1 MATSG
6 TFKTS
11 AYEGACLQFDWTLK
25 SQSVANNQ
33 SVISWTLKGAGI
45 KSGYWY
51 MAGPFKCT
59 VNGTVV
65 YQSNT
70 RIKLFTGT
78 VVASGELAI
87 GHDTNGSKSFSA
99 YTECAIYT
107 SAVNCKGSGSWSLP
121 DIGRASQPSLNTW
134 PNNSPNFNIGD
145 TIVVHMNRK
154 STVFTHTVVLKLGSY
169 SYTIGKGVTDNISLD
184 TDKIA
189 SSLYA
194 QMPNSNSMTG
204 EIVVTTYSG
213 STAIGTSSCAI
224 IAHVVNS
231 NPTFDVSYEDSN
243 SKTVAI
249 TENNQYIIRNN
260 STLKISVSNA
270 KALNSATLKTLT
282 AVVNGN
288 AYTGSLNGSTGVIN
302 VGVVNVSYDT
312 EVAVKI
318 VDSRG
323 NVSQKNITVL
333 VYDWTLPSAIIKL
346 NRKSNYYSESILNVN
361 ANYASIGGKN
371 SVTIKYRTK
380 KVASSTFSTYTT
392 IQDNTDA
399 NFTADNEFEW
409 NVQVNAADK
418 LGNTTYNLILPKG
431 IPIAYIDTQKNSFG
445 VNCFPKN
452 DKSLEINGKTVFD
465 MVYPVGSIYM
475 SVNATSPATIF
486 GGTWEQIKDKFLL
499 SAGDMYKAG
508 ATGGEATHTLTKS
521 EIPNYTI
528 GSIPEAVPD
537 NHDNWRNGG
546 ITGDNLGNASSS
558 KKGVANNNEVL
569 TINSGPQWSYK
580 ISTDGGGQPH
590 NNMPPYIAVYIW
602 QRTA

>member
-11 AYEGACLQFDWTLK
+11 AYDGACLQFDWSLK
-25 SQSVANNQ
+25 SQSTVNNQ

-70 RIKLFTGT
+70 RIKLYTGT

-87 GHDTNGSKSFSA
+87 GHNTNGSKSFSA
-99 YTECAIYT
+99 YAECAIYVT
-107 SAVNCKGSGSWSLP
+107 SVNCKGSGSWSLP

-134 PNNSPNFNIGD
+134 PNNSPDFNIGD

-169 SYTIGKGVTDNISLD
+169 SYTIGTGVTDNITLD
-184 TDKIA
+184 TDRIA

-194 QMPNSNSMTG
+194 QMPNSNSMNG

-213 STAIGTSSCAI
+213 SAVIGTSSCTI

-243 SKTVAI
+243 SATVAI

-260 STLKISVSNA
+260 SALKISISNA
-270 KALNSATLKTLT
+270 QALNSATLKTLT
-282 AVVNGN
+282 VVVNGN
-288 AYTGSLNGSTGVIN
+288 AYTGTLNGSTGVIN

-323 NVSQKNITVL
+323 NVGQKKITVL
-333 VYDWTLPSAIIKL
+333 VYDWSLPSAIIKL
-346 NRKSNYYSESILNVN
+346 NRKNNYYSDSILNVN

-371 SVTIKYRTK
+371 TVAIRYRTK
-380 KVASSTFSTYTT
+380 KVSDSSYGSYAT
-392 IQDNTDA
+392 IQNNVDI
-399 NFTADNEFEW
+399 NFTADNKYEW
-409 NVQVNAADK
+409 NVQVEVSDRIGK
-418 LGNTTYNLILPKG
+418 TTYNLILAKG
-431 IPIAYIDTQKNSFG
+431 IPITYTDVLKNSFG
-445 VNCFPKN
+445 VNCFPKYN
-452 DKSLEINGKTVFD
+452 NSLEVNGVCISGQVLYNSASGTAGTVTLSDSAENYTYLEIFYRSSGDNACGSVKVFSPNGKLVHL
-465 MVYPVGSIYM
+465 G
-475 SVNATSPATIF
+475 TI
-486 GGTWEQIKDKFLL
+486 
-499 SAGDMYKAG
+499 
-508 ATGGEATHTLTKS
+508 H
-521 EIPNYTI
+521 
-528 GSIPEAVPD
+528 
-537 NHDNWRNGG
+537 
-546 ITGDNLGNASSS
+546 
-558 KKGVANNNEVL
+558 
-569 TINSGPQWSYK
+569 
-580 ISTDGGGQPH
+580 
-590 NNMPPYIAVYIW
+590 YIADYYYAKFALVNVSESMITFNQNYQITLKNNGSTYSAENAIYIT
-602 QRTA
+602 RVVGY

>member
-11 AYEGACLQFDWTLK
+11 TYDGACLQFEWSLK
-25 SQSVANNQ
+25 SQSTVNNQ

-70 RIKLFTGT
+70 KIKLYTGT

-87 GHDTNGSKSFSA
+87 GHDSNGAKSFTA
-99 YTECAIYT
+99 YAECAIYVT
-107 SAVNCKGSGSWSLP
+107 SVNCKGSESWSLP

-134 PNNSPNFNIGD
+134 PNNSPDFNIGD

-169 SYTIGKGVTDNISLD
+169 SYTIGTGVTDNISLD

-189 SSLYA
+189 SNLYA
-194 QMPNSNSMTG
+194 QMPNSNEMTG

-213 STAIGTSSCAI
+213 STVIGTSSCAI

-231 NPTFDVSYEDSN
+231 NPTFDVSYDDSN

-270 KALNSATLKTLT
+270 QALNSATLKSIT

-288 AYTGSLNGSTGVIN
+288 AYTGSLNGSTGTIN

-312 EVAVKI
+312 EVTVKLT
-318 VDSRG
+318 DSRG
-323 NVSQKNITVL
+323 NAGQKKITVL
-333 VYDWTLPSAIIKL
+333 VYDWILPSAIIKL

-371 SVTIKYRTK
+371 TVAIRYRTK
-380 KVASSTFSTYTT
+380 KVSDSSYGSYAT
-392 IQDNTDA
+392 IQNNTDA
-399 NFTADNEFEW
+399 NFTADNSYEW
-409 NVQVNAADK
+409 NVQVEVSDRIGK
-418 LGNTTYNLILPKG
+418 TTYNLILSKG
-431 IPIAYIDTQKNSFG
+431 IPITYTDIKKYSFG
-445 VNCFPKN
+445 VNCFPKYN
-452 DKSLEINGKTVFD
+452 NSLEVNGVCVSGQVLYNSASGTAGTVTLSDSVENYTYLEIFYRSSGDNACGSVKVFSPNGKLVHLGTIHYIADYDYAKFALVS
-465 MVYPVGSIYM
+465 VSGSIITFSQNYQIIIKNNG
-475 SVNATSPATIF
+475 SEYSAENAIF
-486 GGTWEQIKDKFLL
+486 
-499 SAGDMYKAG
+499 
-508 ATGGEATHTLTKS
+508 
-521 EIPNYTI
+521 
-528 GSIPEAVPD
+528 
-537 NHDNWRNGG
+537 
-546 ITGDNLGNASSS
+546 ITRVVG
-558 KKGVANNNEVL
+558 
-569 TINSGPQWSYK
+569 Y
-580 ISTDGGGQPH
+580 
-590 NNMPPYIAVYIW
+590 
-602 QRTA
+602 

>member
-11 AYEGACLQFDWTLK
+11 AYDGACLQFDWSLK
-25 SQSVANNQ
+25 SQSTVNNQ

-70 RIKLFTGT
+70 RIKLYTGT

-87 GHDTNGSKSFSA
+87 GHESNGAKSFSA
-99 YTECAIYT
+99 YAECAIYVT
-107 SAVNCKGSGSWSLP
+107 SVNCKGSGSWSLP

-134 PNNSPNFNIGD
+134 PNNSPDFNIGD

-169 SYTIGKGVTDNISLD
+169 SYTIGTGVTDNITLD
-184 TDKIA
+184 TDRIA
-189 SSLYA
+189 SNLYA
-194 QMPNSNSMTG
+194 QMPNSNAMTG
-204 EIVVTTYSG
+204 EIAVTTYSG
-213 STAIGTSSCAI
+213 STVIGTSSCTI

-231 NPTFDVSYEDSN
+231 SPVFDVVYSDTN
-243 SKTVAI
+243 LATVAI

-260 STLKISVSNA
+260 STLQISISNA

-288 AYTGSLNGSTGVIN
+288 AYTGTLNGSTGVIN

-312 EVAVKI
+312 EVTVKI

-323 NVSQKNITVL
+323 NVGQKNITVL

-371 SVTIKYRTK
+371 TVTIRYRTK
-380 KVASSTFSTYTT
+380 KVSDSSYGSYET
-392 IQDNTDA
+392 IQNNVDV
-399 NFTADNEFEW
+399 NFTADNKYEW
-409 NVQVNAADK
+409 NVQVEVSDRIGK
-418 LGNTTYNLILPKG
+418 TTYNLILSKG
-431 IPIAYIDTQKNSFG
+431 IPITYTDIKKYSFG
-445 VNCFPKN
+445 VNCFPKYN
-452 DKSLEINGKTVFD
+452 NSLEVNGVCLSGQVLYNSASGTAGTVTLSDSAENYTYLEIFYRSSGDNACGSVKVFSPNGKLVHL
-465 MVYPVGSIYM
+465 G
-475 SVNATSPATIF
+475 TI
-486 GGTWEQIKDKFLL
+486 
-499 SAGDMYKAG
+499 
-508 ATGGEATHTLTKS
+508 H
-521 EIPNYTI
+521 
-528 GSIPEAVPD
+528 
-537 NHDNWRNGG
+537 
-546 ITGDNLGNASSS
+546 
-558 KKGVANNNEVL
+558 
-569 TINSGPQWSYK
+569 
-580 ISTDGGGQPH
+580 
-590 NNMPPYIAVYIW
+590 YIADYDYAKFALVSVSGSTITFSQNYQITLKSNGSVYSAENAIYIT
-602 QRTA
+602 RVVGY

>member
-11 AYEGACLQFDWTLK
+11 AYEGTCLQFDWSLK
-25 SQSVANNQ
+25 SQSTVNNQ

-70 RIKLFTGT
+70 RIKLYTGT

-87 GHDTNGSKSFSA
+87 GHDTNGAKSFSA
-99 YTECAIYT
+99 YAECAIYVT
-107 SAVNCKGSGSWSLP
+107 NVNCKGSGSWSLP

-134 PNNSPNFNIGD
+134 PNNSPDFNIGD

-169 SYTIGKGVTDNISLD
+169 SYTIGTGVTDNISLD

-204 EIVVTTYSG
+204 EIAVTTYSG
-213 STAIGTSSCAI
+213 SVVIGTSSCTI

-231 NPTFDVSYEDSN
+231 NPTFDISYEDSN

-270 KALNSATLKTLT
+270 KALNSATLKSIT

-288 AYTGSLNGSTGVIN
+288 AYTGTLNGTTGVVN
-302 VGVVNVSYDT
+302 VGMVNVSYDT
-312 EVAVKI
+312 EVTVKLT
-318 VDSRG
+318 DSRG
-323 NVSQKNITVL
+323 NEGIREITVL

-361 ANYASIGGKN
+361 ANYASIGWKN
-371 SVTIKYRTK
+371 KVTIKYRAK
-380 KVASSTFSTYTT
+380 KVSESSYGNYAT
-392 IQDNTDA
+392 IQNNVDI
-399 NFTADNEFEW
+399 NFTADNKYEW
-409 NVQVNAADK
+409 NVQVEVSDRIGK
-418 LGNTTYNLILPKG
+418 TTYNLILAKG
-431 IPIAYIDTQKNSFG
+431 IPITYTDIKKYSFG
-445 VNCFPKN
+445 VNCFPKHDN
-452 DKSLEINGKTVFD
+452 SLEVNGVCISGQVLYNSASGTAGTVTLSDSVENYTYIEIFYRSSGDNACGSVKVFSPNGKFVHL
-465 MVYPVGSIYM
+465 G
-475 SVNATSPATIF
+475 TI
-486 GGTWEQIKDKFLL
+486 
-499 SAGDMYKAG
+499 
-508 ATGGEATHTLTKS
+508 H
-521 EIPNYTI
+521 
-528 GSIPEAVPD
+528 
-537 NHDNWRNGG
+537 
-546 ITGDNLGNASSS
+546 
-558 KKGVANNNEVL
+558 
-569 TINSGPQWSYK
+569 
-580 ISTDGGGQPH
+580 
-590 NNMPPYIAVYIW
+590 YIADYDYAKFALVSVSGSMITFNQNYQIILKNNGSEYSAENAIFIT
-602 QRTA
+602 RVVGY

>member
-11 AYEGACLQFDWTLK
+11 AYDGACLQFDWSLK
-25 SQSVANNQ
+25 SQSTVNNQ

-65 YQSNT
+65 YQSST

-78 VVASGELAI
+78 VVASGKLAI

-99 YTECAIYT
+99 YAECAIYVT
-107 SAVNCKGSGSWSLP
+107 SVNCKGSGSWSLP

-134 PNNSPNFNIGD
+134 PNNSPDFNIGD

-169 SYTIGKGVTDNISLD
+169 SYTIGTGVTDNISLD

-189 SSLYA
+189 SNLYA
-194 QMPNSNSMTG
+194 QMPNDNEMTG

-213 STAIGTSSCAI
+213 NTVIGTSSCAI

-231 NPTFDVSYEDSN
+231 NPTFDVAYEDSN

-249 TENNQYIIRNN
+249 TGDNQHIIRNN
-260 STLKISVSNA
+260 STLKISISNA
-270 KALNSATLKTLT
+270 QALNSATLKTLT

-288 AYTGSLNGSTGVIN
+288 AYTGTLSGSTGTIN

-312 EVAVKI
+312 EVTVKLT
-318 VDSRG
+318 DSRG
-323 NVSQKNITVL
+323 NEGIREITVL

-371 SVTIKYRTK
+371 TVTIRYRTK
-380 KVASSTFSTYTT
+380 KVSDSSYGSYAT
-392 IQDNTDA
+392 IQNNTDA
-399 NFTADNEFEW
+399 NFTADNSYEW
-409 NVQVNAADK
+409 NVQVEVSDRIGK
-418 LGNTTYNLILPKG
+418 TTYNLILAKG
-431 IPIAYIDTQKNSFG
+431 IPITYTDILKSSFG
-445 VNCFPKN
+445 VNCFPKH
-452 DKSLEINGKTVFD
+452 DKSLEVNGVCISGNVLYNSASGTAGTV
-465 MVYPVGSIYM
+465 
-475 SVNATSPATIF
+475 T
-486 GGTWEQIKDKFLL
+486 L
-499 SAGDMYKAG
+499 SDSA
-508 ATGGEATHTLTKS
+508 E
-521 EIPNYTI
+521 NYTYLEI
-528 GSIPEAVPD
+528 FYRSS
-537 NHDNWRNGG
+537 
-546 ITGDNLGNASSS
+546 GDNACGSVKVFSPNNKLVHLG
-558 KKGVANNNEVL
+558 
-569 TINSGPQWSYK
+569 TI
-580 ISTDGGGQPH
+580 H
-590 NNMPPYIAVYIW
+590 YIADYDYAKFALVNVSGSMITFSQNYQITLKNNGSVYSAENAIYIT
-602 QRTA
+602 RVVGY

>member
-11 AYEGACLQFDWTLK
+11 AYDGACLQFDWSLK
-25 SQSVANNQ
+25 SQSTVNNQ

-65 YQSNT
+65 YQSST

-78 VVASGELAI
+78 VVASGKLAI

-99 YTECAIYT
+99 YAECAIYVT
-107 SAVNCKGSGSWSLP
+107 SVNCKGSGSWSLP

-134 PNNSPNFNIGD
+134 PNNSPDFNIGD

-169 SYTIGKGVTDNISLD
+169 SYTIGTGVTDNISLD

-189 SSLYA
+189 SNLYA
-194 QMPNSNSMTG
+194 QMPNDNEMTG

-213 STAIGTSSCAI
+213 NTVIGTSSCAI

-231 NPTFDVSYEDSN
+231 NPTFDVAYEDSN

-249 TENNQYIIRNN
+249 TGDNQHIIRNN
-260 STLKISVSNA
+260 STLKISISNA
-270 KALNSATLKTLT
+270 QALNSATLKTLT

-288 AYTGSLNGSTGVIN
+288 AYTGTLSGSTGTIN

-312 EVAVKI
+312 EVTVKLT
-318 VDSRG
+318 DSRG
-323 NVSQKNITVL
+323 NEGIREITVL

-371 SVTIKYRTK
+371 TVTIRYRTK
-380 KVASSTFSTYTT
+380 KVSDSSYGSYAT
-392 IQDNTDA
+392 IQNNTDA
-399 NFTADNEFEW
+399 NFTADNSYEW
-409 NVQVNAADK
+409 NVQVEVSDRIGK
-418 LGNTTYNLILPKG
+418 TTYNLILAKG
-431 IPIAYIDTQKNSFG
+431 IPITYTDILKSSFG
-445 VNCFPKN
+445 VNCFPKH
-452 DKSLEINGKTVFD
+452 DKSLEVNGVCISGNVLYNSASGTAGTV
-465 MVYPVGSIYM
+465 
-475 SVNATSPATIF
+475 T
-486 GGTWEQIKDKFLL
+486 L
-499 SAGDMYKAG
+499 SDSA
-508 ATGGEATHTLTKS
+508 E
-521 EIPNYTI
+521 NYTYLEI
-528 GSIPEAVPD
+528 FYRSSGNNACGSVKVFSPNNKLV
-537 NHDNWRNGG
+537 H
-546 ITGDNLGNASSS
+546 LG
-558 KKGVANNNEVL
+558 
-569 TINSGPQWSYK
+569 TI
-580 ISTDGGGQPH
+580 H
-590 NNMPPYIAVYIW
+590 YIADYDYAKFALVNVSGSMITFSQNYQITLKNNGSVYSAENAIYIT
-602 QRTA
+602 RVVGY

>member
-11 AYEGACLQFDWTLK
+11 AYDGACLQFDWSLK
-25 SQSVANNQ
+25 SQSTVNNQ

-70 RIKLFTGT
+70 RIKLYTGT

-99 YTECAIYT
+99 YAECAIYVT
-107 SAVNCKGSGSWSLP
+107 SVNCKGSGSWSLP

-134 PNNSPNFNIGD
+134 PNNSPDFNIGD

-169 SYTIGKGVTDNISLD
+169 SYTIGTGVTDNITLD
-184 TDKIA
+184 TDRIA
-189 SSLYA
+189 SNLYA

-204 EIVVTTYSG
+204 EIAVTTYSG
-213 STAIGTSSCAI
+213 STVIGTSSCAI

-231 NPTFDVSYEDSN
+231 NPTLDASYEDSN
-243 SKTVAI
+243 SATVAI
-249 TENNQYIIRNN
+249 TGDNQYIIRNN

-270 KALNSATLKTLT
+270 QALNSATLKTLT

-288 AYTGSLNGSTGVIN
+288 AYTGTLKGSTGVIN

-312 EVAVKI
+312 EATVKI

-323 NVSQKNITVL
+323 NVGQKKITVL
-333 VYDWTLPSAIIKL
+333 VYDWSLPSAIIKL
-346 NRKSNYYSESILNVN
+346 NRKSNYYSESVLNVN

-371 SVTIKYRTK
+371 TVTIRYRTK
-380 KVASSTFSTYTT
+380 KVSDSSYGSYAT
-392 IQDNTDA
+392 IQNSTDT
-399 NFTADNEFEW
+399 NFTVDNEYEW
-409 NVQVNAADK
+409 NVQVEVSDRIGK
-418 LGNTTYNLILPKG
+418 TTYNLILPNG
-431 IPIAYIDTQKNSFG
+431 IPVVYVDIKKNSFG
-445 VNCFPKN
+445 VNCFPKH
-452 DKSLEINGKTVFD
+452 DKSLEINGMCFSGQVLYNSENGTAGTV
-465 MVYPVGSIYM
+465 
-475 SVNATSPATIF
+475 T
-486 GGTWEQIKDKFLL
+486 L
-499 SAGDMYKAG
+499 SDSA
-508 ATGGEATHTLTKS
+508 E
-521 EIPNYTI
+521 NYTYI
-528 GSIPEAVPD
+528 EIFYRSS
-537 NHDNWRNGG
+537 
-546 ITGDNLGNASSS
+546 GDNACGSVKVFSPNNKLVHLG
-558 KKGVANNNEVL
+558 
-569 TINSGPQWSYK
+569 TI
-580 ISTDGGGQPH
+580 H
-590 NNMPPYIAVYIW
+590 YIADYDYAKFALVNVSGSMITFNQNYQIILKNNGSEYSAENAIFIT
-602 QRTA
+602 RVVGY

>member
-6 TFKTS
+6 TFKTTT
-11 AYEGACLQFDWTLK
+11 YDGACLQFDWSLK
-25 SQSVANNQ
+25 SQSTVNNQ

-70 RIKLFTGT
+70 RIKLYTGT

-87 GHDTNGSKSFSA
+87 GHDTNGAKSFSA
-99 YTECAIYT
+99 YAECAIYVT
-107 SAVNCKGSGSWSLP
+107 SVNCKGSGSWSLP

-134 PNNSPNFNIGD
+134 PNNSPDFNIGD

-169 SYTIGKGVTDNISLD
+169 SYTIGTGVMDNITLD
-184 TDKIA
+184 TDRIA
-189 SSLYA
+189 SNLYA
-194 QMPNSNSMTG
+194 QMPNSNAMGG

-213 STAIGTSSCAI
+213 SAVIGTSSCTI

-231 NPTFDVSYEDSN
+231 NPVFDVGYSDTN
-243 SKTVAI
+243 SATVAI
-249 TENNQYIIRNN
+249 TENSQYIIRNN
-260 STLKISVSNA
+260 STLQISVSNA

-288 AYTGSLNGSTGVIN
+288 TYMGSLNGSTGVIN

-312 EVAVKI
+312 EMTVKI

-323 NVSQKNITVL
+323 NVGQKNITVL

-346 NRKSNYYSESILNVN
+346 NRKSNYYSDCILNVN

-371 SVTIKYRTK
+371 EVTIKYRTK
-380 KVASSTFSTYTT
+380 KVANSTYSTYTT
-392 IQDNTDA
+392 IQDNADA
-399 NFTADNEFEW
+399 NFTADNEYEW
-409 NVQVNAADK
+409 NVQVNVADK

-431 IPIAYIDTQKNSFG
+431 IPIAYVDIKKYSFG
-445 VNCFPKN
+445 VNCFPKHDN
-452 DKSLEINGKTVFD
+452 SFEVNGVCLSGKVLYNSASGTAGTVTLSDSVENYTYLEIFYRSSGDNACGSVKVFSPNGKLVHL
-465 MVYPVGSIYM
+465 G
-475 SVNATSPATIF
+475 TI
-486 GGTWEQIKDKFLL
+486 
-499 SAGDMYKAG
+499 
-508 ATGGEATHTLTKS
+508 H
-521 EIPNYTI
+521 
-528 GSIPEAVPD
+528 
-537 NHDNWRNGG
+537 
-546 ITGDNLGNASSS
+546 
-558 KKGVANNNEVL
+558 
-569 TINSGPQWSYK
+569 
-580 ISTDGGGQPH
+580 
-590 NNMPPYIAVYIW
+590 YIADYDYAKFALVNVSGSMITFSQNYQIILKNNGSEYSAENAIYIT
-602 QRTA
+602 RVVGY

>member
-11 AYEGACLQFDWTLK
+11 AYDGAFLQFDWSLK
-25 SQSVANNQ
+25 SQSTVNNQ

-70 RIKLFTGT
+70 RIKLYTGT

-87 GHDTNGSKSFSA
+87 GHDTNGAKSFSA
-99 YTECAIYT
+99 YAECAIYVT
-107 SAVNCKGSGSWSLP
+107 SVNCKGSGSWSLP

-134 PNNSPNFNIGD
+134 PNNSPDFNIGD

-169 SYTIGKGVTDNISLD
+169 SYTIGTGVTDNITLD
-184 TDKIA
+184 TDRIA
-189 SSLYA
+189 SNLYA
-194 QMPNSNSMTG
+194 QMPNSNAMNG
-204 EIVVTTYSG
+204 EIIVTTYSG
-213 STAIGTSSCAI
+213 STAIGTSSCTI

-231 NPTFDVSYEDSN
+231 SPVFDVVYSDTN
-243 SKTVAI
+243 SATVAI
-249 TENNQYIIRNN
+249 TGNNQYIIRNN
-260 STLKISVSNA
+260 STLQISVSNA

-288 AYTGSLNGSTGVIN
+288 AYTGTLNGSTGTIN

-312 EVAVKI
+312 EVTVKI

-323 NVSQKNITVL
+323 NVGQKNITVL

-361 ANYASIGGKN
+361 ANYSSIGGKN
-371 SVTIKYRTK
+371 EVTIKYRLK
-380 KVASSTFSTYTT
+380 KVANSTYSTYTA
-392 IQDNTDA
+392 IQNNADA

-409 NVQVNAADK
+409 NVQVNIADK

-431 IPIAYIDTQKNSFG
+431 IPVAYVDIKKYSFG
-445 VNCFPKN
+445 VNCFPKY
-452 DKSLEINGKTVFD
+452 DKSLEVNGVCISGNVLYNSASGTAGTVTLSDSAENYTYLEIFYRSSGDNACGSVKVFNPNGKLVHL
-465 MVYPVGSIYM
+465 G
-475 SVNATSPATIF
+475 TI
-486 GGTWEQIKDKFLL
+486 
-499 SAGDMYKAG
+499 
-508 ATGGEATHTLTKS
+508 H
-521 EIPNYTI
+521 
-528 GSIPEAVPD
+528 
-537 NHDNWRNGG
+537 
-546 ITGDNLGNASSS
+546 
-558 KKGVANNNEVL
+558 
-569 TINSGPQWSYK
+569 
-580 ISTDGGGQPH
+580 
-590 NNMPPYIAVYIW
+590 YIADYDYAKFALVKVSGSMLTFNQNYQITLKSNGSTYSAENAIFIT
-602 QRTA
+602 RVVGY

>member
-25 SQSVANNQ
+25 SQSPANNQ

-65 YQSNT
+65 YQSST
-70 RIKLFTGT
+70 RIKLYTGT
-78 VVASGELAI
+78 VVASGEIAI
-87 GHDTNGSKSFSA
+87 GHDNNGSKSFNA
-99 YTECAIYT
+99 YAECAIYT

-134 PNNSPNFNIGD
+134 PNNSPDFNIGD

-169 SYTIGKGVTDNISLD
+169 SYTIGTGVTDNISLN
-184 TDKIA
+184 TQTISKN
-189 SSLYA
+189 LYA
-194 QMPNSNSMTG
+194 QMLNSNSMTG
-204 EIVVTTYSG
+204 EIAVTTYSG
-213 STAIGTSSCAI
+213 STVIGTSSCVI

-249 TENNQYIIRNN
+249 TGDNHHIIRNN
-260 STLKISVSNA
+260 STLKISISNA
-270 KALNSATLKTLT
+270 QALNSATLKAIT

-288 AYTGSLNGSTGVIN
+288 AYTGTLNGSTGVVN
-302 VGVVNVSYDT
+302 VGTVNISSDAKVT
-312 EVAVKI
+312 VKLT
-318 VDSRG
+318 DSRG
-323 NVSQKNITVL
+323 NEGIREITVL

-380 KVASSTFSTYTT
+380 KVSDSSYGSYATV
-392 IQDNTDA
+392 QNNADA
-399 NFTADNEFEW
+399 NFTADNEYEW
-409 NVQVNAADK
+409 NVQVEVSDLIGK
-418 LGNTTYNLILPKG
+418 TTYKLILPKG
-431 IPIAYIDTQKNSFG
+431 IPITYTDIKKYSFG
-445 VNCFPKN
+445 VNCFPKHDN
-452 DKSLEINGKTVFD
+452 SLEVNGVCISGKVLYNSASGTAGTVTLSDSVENYTYLEIFYRSSGDNACGSVKVFSPNGKLVHL
-465 MVYPVGSIYM
+465 G
-475 SVNATSPATIF
+475 TI
-486 GGTWEQIKDKFLL
+486 
-499 SAGDMYKAG
+499 
-508 ATGGEATHTLTKS
+508 H
-521 EIPNYTI
+521 
-528 GSIPEAVPD
+528 
-537 NHDNWRNGG
+537 
-546 ITGDNLGNASSS
+546 
-558 KKGVANNNEVL
+558 
-569 TINSGPQWSYK
+569 
-580 ISTDGGGQPH
+580 
-590 NNMPPYIAVYIW
+590 YIADYDYAKFALVSVSGSTITFNQNYQITIKNNGSVYSAENAIFIT
-602 QRTA
+602 RVVGY

>member
-59 VNGTVV
+59 VNGIVV

-70 RIKLFTGT
+70 RIKLYTGT

-87 GHDTNGSKSFSA
+87 GHDTNGSKTFSA
-99 YTECAIYT
+99 YAECAIYT

-134 PNNSPNFNIGD
+134 PNNSPDFNIGD

-169 SYTIGKGVTDNISLD
+169 SYTVGTGVTDNITLD
-184 TDKIA
+184 TDRIA
-189 SSLYA
+189 SNLYA

-204 EIVVTTYSG
+204 EIVVTTYSE
-213 STAIGTSSCAI
+213 STVIGTSSCAI

-249 TENNQYIIRNN
+249 TSDNQYIIRNN

-270 KALNSATLKTLT
+270 QALNSATLKSIT

-288 AYTGSLNGSTGVIN
+288 AYTGTLNDST
-302 VGVVNVSYDT
+302 GVVNVGTVNISSDAKMT
-312 EVAVKI
+312 VKLT
-318 VDSRG
+318 DSRG
-323 NVSQKNITVL
+323 NEGIREITVL

-361 ANYASIGGKN
+361 ANFSSIGGKN
-371 SVTIKYRTK
+371 EATIKYRTK
-380 KVASSTFSTYTT
+380 KVANSTYSTYTT
-392 IQDNTDA
+392 IENNTDT
-399 NFTADNEFEW
+399 NFIADNEYEW
-409 NVQVNAADK
+409 NVQINIADK

-431 IPIAYIDTQKNSFG
+431 IPVAYVDIKKYSFG
-445 VNCFPKN
+445 VNCFPKH
-452 DKSLEINGKTVFD
+452 DKSFEVNGVCLSGNVLYNSASGTAGTVTLSDSVENYTYLEIFYRSSGDNACGSVKIFSPNGKLVHL
-465 MVYPVGSIYM
+465 G
-475 SVNATSPATIF
+475 TI
-486 GGTWEQIKDKFLL
+486 
-499 SAGDMYKAG
+499 
-508 ATGGEATHTLTKS
+508 H
-521 EIPNYTI
+521 
-528 GSIPEAVPD
+528 
-537 NHDNWRNGG
+537 
-546 ITGDNLGNASSS
+546 
-558 KKGVANNNEVL
+558 
-569 TINSGPQWSYK
+569 
-580 ISTDGGGQPH
+580 
-590 NNMPPYIAVYIW
+590 YIADYGYAKFALVNVSGSMITFNQNYQIILKNNGSEYSAENAIFIT
-602 QRTA
+602 RVVGY

>member
-11 AYEGACLQFDWTLK
+11 EYEGACLQFDWTLK
-25 SQSVANNQ
+25 KQSTANNQ

-51 MAGPFKCT
+51 MAGPFKC
-59 VNGTVV
+59 VINGTTV
-65 YQSNT
+65 YQSST
-70 RIKLFTGT
+70 RIKLYTGT

-99 YTECAIYT
+99 YAECAIYT
-107 SAVNCKGSGSWSLP
+107 SAVNCKGSDSWSLP

-169 SYTIGKGVTDNISLD
+169 SYTIGTGVTDNISLD
-184 TDKIA
+184 TDRIA
-189 SSLYA
+189 SNLYA
-194 QMPNSNSMTG
+194 QMPNSNSMAG
-204 EIVVTTYSG
+204 EITVTTYSG
-213 STAIGTSSCAI
+213 SAVIGTSSCAI

-260 STLKISVSNA
+260 SALKISVSNA
-270 KALNSATLKTLT
+270 RALNSATLKSIT

-288 AYTGSLNGSTGVIN
+288 AYTGTLNGSTGTIN

-312 EVAVKI
+312 EVTVKLM
-318 VDSRG
+318 DSRG
-323 NVSQKNITVL
+323 NEGIREITVL

-361 ANYASIGGKN
+361 ANYSSIGGKN

-380 KVASSTFSTYTT
+380 KVANSTYSTYTA
-392 IQDNTDA
+392 IQNNVDA
-399 NFTADNEFEW
+399 NFTADNEYEW
-409 NVQVNAADK
+409 NVQINIADK

-431 IPIAYIDTQKNSFG
+431 IPIAYADIKKYSFG
-445 VNCFPKN
+445 VNCFPKFDN
-452 DKSLEINGKTVFD
+452 SLEVNGMCISGQVLYNSTSGTAGTVTLSDSAENYTYLEIFYRSSGDNACGSVKVFSPNGKLVHL
-465 MVYPVGSIYM
+465 G
-475 SVNATSPATIF
+475 TI
-486 GGTWEQIKDKFLL
+486 
-499 SAGDMYKAG
+499 
-508 ATGGEATHTLTKS
+508 H
-521 EIPNYTI
+521 
-528 GSIPEAVPD
+528 
-537 NHDNWRNGG
+537 
-546 ITGDNLGNASSS
+546 
-558 KKGVANNNEVL
+558 
-569 TINSGPQWSYK
+569 
-580 ISTDGGGQPH
+580 
-590 NNMPPYIAVYIW
+590 YIADYDYAKFALVSVSGSMITFSQNYQITIKNNGSAYSAENAIFIT
-602 QRTA
+602 RVVGY

>member
-11 AYEGACLQFDWTLK
+11 AYDGACLQFDWSLK
-25 SQSVANNQ
+25 SQSTVNNQ

-70 RIKLFTGT
+70 GVKLYTGT

-99 YTECAIYT
+99 YAECAIYVT
-107 SAVNCKGSGSWSLP
+107 SVNCKGSGSWSLP

-134 PNNSPNFNIGD
+134 PNNSPDFNIGD

-169 SYTIGKGVTDNISLD
+169 SYTISTGATDNITLD
-184 TDKIA
+184 TDRIA
-189 SSLYA
+189 SNLYA
-194 QMPNSNSMTG
+194 QMPDSNAMTG
-204 EIVVTTYSG
+204 EIAVTTYSG
-213 STAIGTSSCAI
+213 SAVIGTSSCTI

-231 NPTFDVSYEDSN
+231 NPVFDVGYSDTN
-243 SKTVAI
+243 SATVAI
-249 TENNQYIIRNN
+249 TGDNQYIIRNN
-260 STLKISVSNA
+260 STLRISVSNA

-288 AYTGSLNGSTGVIN
+288 AYTGTLNGSTGVIN

-312 EVAVKI
+312 EVTVKLT
-318 VDSRG
+318 DSRG
-323 NVSQKNITVL
+323 NAGQKNITVL

-371 SVTIKYRTK
+371 EVTIKYRTK
-380 KVASSTFSTYTT
+380 KAANSTFSTYTT
-392 IQDNTDA
+392 IQNNTDTS
-399 NFTADNEFEW
+399 FTADNKYEW
-409 NVQVNAADK
+409 NVQVEVSDRIGK
-418 LGNTTYNLILPKG
+418 TTYNLILSKG
-431 IPIAYIDTQKNSFG
+431 IPITYTDIKKHSFG
-445 VNCFPKN
+445 VNCFPKHDN
-452 DKSLEINGKTVFD
+452 SLEVNGVCISGQ
-465 MVYPVGSIYM
+465 VLYNS
-475 SVNATSPATIF
+475 A
-486 GGTWEQIKDKFLL
+486 GGTAGTVTL
-499 SAGDMYKAG
+499 SDSA
-508 ATGGEATHTLTKS
+508 E
-521 EIPNYTI
+521 NYTYI
-528 GSIPEAVPD
+528 EIFYRSS
-537 NHDNWRNGG
+537 
-546 ITGDNLGNASSS
+546 GDNACGSVKVFSPNNKLVHLGT
-558 KKGVANNNEVL
+558 V
-569 TINSGPQWSYK
+569 
-580 ISTDGGGQPH
+580 H
-590 NNMPPYIAVYIW
+590 YIADYDYAKFALVSVSGSMITFSQNYQITLKNNGSEYSAENAIYIT
-602 QRTA
+602 RVVGY

>member
-1 MATSG
+1 MSSSG

-11 AYEGACLQFDWTLK
+11 SYEGACLQFDWTLK
-25 SQSVANNQ
+25 DQSTASNK

-65 YQSNT
+65 YQSST
-70 RIKLFTGT
+70 RIKLYTGT

-87 GHDTNGSKSFSA
+87 GHDTDGSKSFSA
-99 YTECAIYT
+99 YAECAIYT
-107 SAVNCKGSGSWSLP
+107 SAVNCKGSDSWELP

-169 SYTIGKGVTDNISLD
+169 SYTIGTDVTDNISLD
-184 TDKIA
+184 TDRIA
-189 SSLYA
+189 SNLYA
-194 QMPNSNSMTG
+194 QMPDSNEMEG

-213 STAIGTSSCAI
+213 STEIGTSSCAM

-231 NPTFDVSYEDSN
+231 NPTFDVLYEDSN

-270 KALNSATLKTLT
+270 QALNSATLKSIT

-288 AYTGSLNGSTGVIN
+288 AYTGTLNGSTGTIN
-302 VGVVNVSYDT
+302 VGAINVSYDT
-312 EVAVKI
+312 EVTVKLT
-318 VDSRG
+318 DSRG
-323 NVSQKNITVL
+323 NEGIRKITVL

-371 SVTIKYRTK
+371 EVTIKYRTK
-380 KVASSTFSTYTT
+380 KVANNTYSTYTT
-392 IQDNTDA
+392 IQNNTDA
-399 NFTADNEFEW
+399 NFTADNEYEW
-409 NVQVNAADK
+409 NVQVNVADK

-431 IPIAYIDTQKNSFG
+431 IPIAYADIKKYSFG
-445 VNCFPKN
+445 VNCFPKFN
-452 DKSLEINGKTVFD
+452 NSLEVNGMCLSGQVLYNSASGTAGTVTLSDSAENYTYLEIFYRSSGDNACGSVKVFSPNGKLVHL
-465 MVYPVGSIYM
+465 G
-475 SVNATSPATIF
+475 TI
-486 GGTWEQIKDKFLL
+486 
-499 SAGDMYKAG
+499 
-508 ATGGEATHTLTKS
+508 H
-521 EIPNYTI
+521 
-528 GSIPEAVPD
+528 
-537 NHDNWRNGG
+537 
-546 ITGDNLGNASSS
+546 
-558 KKGVANNNEVL
+558 
-569 TINSGPQWSYK
+569 
-580 ISTDGGGQPH
+580 
-590 NNMPPYIAVYIW
+590 YIADFDYAKFALVSVSGSMITFTQNYQITIKNNGSTYSAENAIFIT
-602 QRTA
+602 RVVGY